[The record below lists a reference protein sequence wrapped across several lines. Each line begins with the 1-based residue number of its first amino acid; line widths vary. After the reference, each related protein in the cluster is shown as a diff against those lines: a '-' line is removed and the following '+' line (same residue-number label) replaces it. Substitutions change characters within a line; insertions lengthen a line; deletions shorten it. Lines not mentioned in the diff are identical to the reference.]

1 MYSGRVAGLTNSK
14 LERALKVFKFRYEII
29 TYDLRKITK
38 NITER
43 ERFPGRDANAEI
55 RKYPAVIIKGV

>member
-1 MYSGRVAGLTNSK
+1 MWSGGVAGLTNSK

-29 TYDLRKITK
+29 TYDLGKITK

-43 ERFPGRDANAEI
+43 ERFPGRDANPEI
-55 RKYPAVIIKGV
+55 REYSAAIIPT